1 MRARNYKITECDRN
15 KTKMIAG
22 KIIPAI
28 ATTTAMITG
37 VVSNEIYKYAQGFND
52 IEKFKNAYSEGF
64 DPDVDLEAL
73 GIANQTTML
82 NGETEALRKL
92 LEKTMMQK
100 HGVDKLNDHYMVMDT
115 ICDATQERQDA
126 MYKLVDD
133 KPDMMLVVG
142 GFNSSNT
149 EHLQEISEDASIP
162 SFWVDTFERLDDES
176 NTITHRLSHG
186 ELVETKDW
194 LPAGK
199 ITIGVTSGA
208 STPDKVVEDVMDKIM
223 ATKAK
228 MGKGAP
234 AR

>member
-1 MRARNYKITECDRN
+1 
-15 KTKMIAG
+15 
-22 KIIPAI
+22 
-28 ATTTAMITG
+28 
-37 VVSNEIYKYAQGFND
+37 
-52 IEKFKNAYSEGF
+52 
-64 DPDVDLEAL
+64 
-73 GIANQTTML
+73 
-82 NGETEALRKL
+82 
-92 LEKTMMQK
+92 MMQK

-149 EHLQEISEDASIP
+149 SHLQEISEDASIP